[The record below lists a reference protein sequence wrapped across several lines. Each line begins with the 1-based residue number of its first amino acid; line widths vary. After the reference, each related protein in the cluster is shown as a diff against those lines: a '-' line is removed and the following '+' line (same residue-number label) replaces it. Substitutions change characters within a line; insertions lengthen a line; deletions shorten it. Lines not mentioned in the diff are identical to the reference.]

1 MSLLFKEGRHGMI
14 ARDHEGGA
22 EGGVENDVQDVE
34 VQQQVD
40 SLLVHIRFIALFHSL

>member
-22 EGGVENDVQDVE
+22 EGGVEKKYKVLKYKSKWVGQ
-34 VQQQVD
+34 
-40 SLLVHIRFIALFHSL
+40 FTCFHKIHCIVS